1 MALNEKELEKIKNR
15 FEKQNE
21 IILNLYQ
28 KTGNKEVLDLLYLK
42 SDDIAQVSKEFGIS
56 EELATQLIQKNKQF
70 SEKNSENL
78 EGNSADFSEDNS
90 DFEDFADSDDF
101 ADENSD
107 DEKTADKTDDFSS
120 GEDFEFFKSSFPEK
134 VIEALCFFG
143 DVIQD
148 TSEKICD
155 ALDESIE
162 RVNNFDFVD

>member
-70 SEKNSENL
+70 GEKKSENL

-90 DFEDFADSDDF
+90 DFEDFADSEDF

-162 RVNNFDFVD
+162 RVNNFDFDD